1 MYLHE
6 QHCLADTAPQLL
18 VEKEIKKH
26 LKEIPQWNISID
38 KKGISRPFKF
48 KDYHQT
54 LQFIN
59 LISEIIHTENHH
71 PEITFGYN
79 KCNIYF
85 STHSAGGITLFD
97 LICASHIDQLLLK
110 NDLQA

>member
-6 QHCLADTAPQLL
+6 QHCLKNTTPQIIDN
-18 VEKEIKKH
+18 EKLNKH
-26 LKEIPQWNISID
+26 LEEIPLWKTSIETNS
-38 KKGISRPFKF
+38 ISRKFKF

-54 LQFIN
+54 LLFIN
-59 LISEIIHTENHH
+59 AVSAIAEQENHH

-79 KCNIYF
+79 HCTIDY

-97 LICASHIDQLLLK
+97 LICAAHIEQLMTKKTFKL
-110 NDLQA
+110 